1 MTLCDPMDCS
11 LPGSSVYD
19 ILQARILKWV
29 TILFSRESSQPR
41 DQTRSPVLQVDSLP
55 SEPAGKPIGIFIK
68 LWILGK
74 LELLWYLHLEHLYV
88 KSVMPCQLYN
98 QIKFLSIYLEAFFFQ
113 KDVLFFFCFVL
124 FFMIRSCRTGT
135 TWRDFF
141 LCCWTQCRWQGIGLW
156 LSQSQ
161 SIKAISIAIQLY
173 QTAWVMTLD
182 DFSWNT

>member
-11 LPGSSVYD
+11 LPGSSVYE

-113 KDVLFFFCFVL
+113 KDVFFLLLLFCFV
-124 FFMIRSCRTGT
+124 FHDS
-135 TWRDFF
+135 F
-141 LCCWTQCRWQGIGLW
+141 L
-156 LSQSQ
+156 
-161 SIKAISIAIQLY
+161 
-173 QTAWVMTLD
+173 
-182 DFSWNT
+182 

>member
-11 LPGSSVYD
+11 LPGSSVYG

-113 KDVLFFFCFVL
+113 KGVFFFFPWFALVGGEPHKGMSSSVGEHSADGKVL
-124 FFMIRSCRTGT
+124 ACSSASPKVSKLYPLQLSFIRLLG
-135 TWRDFF
+135 
-141 LCCWTQCRWQGIGLW
+141 
-156 LSQSQ
+156 
-161 SIKAISIAIQLY
+161 
-173 QTAWVMTLD
+173 
-182 DFSWNT
+182 SWH

>member
-11 LPGSSVYD
+11 LPGSSVYE

-29 TILFSRESSQPR
+29 TILFSRESFQPR

-113 KDVLFFFCFVL
+113 KDVLFFFLFCFV
-124 FFMIRSCRTGT
+124 FHDS
-135 TWRDFF
+135 F
-141 LCCWTQCRWQGIGLW
+141 L
-156 LSQSQ
+156 
-161 SIKAISIAIQLY
+161 
-173 QTAWVMTLD
+173 
-182 DFSWNT
+182 